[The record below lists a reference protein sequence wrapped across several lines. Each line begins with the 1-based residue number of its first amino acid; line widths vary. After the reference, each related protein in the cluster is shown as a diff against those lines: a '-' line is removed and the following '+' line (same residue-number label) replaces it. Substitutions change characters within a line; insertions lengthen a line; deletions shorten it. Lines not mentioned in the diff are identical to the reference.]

1 MSPSRLLE
9 FAQDVGPSEIGADC
23 RSADGLACRALHI
36 WNFPLPTKSLSMI
49 GRPAWPIAGVNLM
62 DDDMAEGEL
71 SALALNLG

>member
-1 MSPSRLLE
+1 
-9 FAQDVGPSEIGADC
+9 
-23 RSADGLACRALHI
+23 
-36 WNFPLPTKSLSMI
+36 MI